1 MLIVDDYQPINYTLC
16 QLFEP
21 NHWFI
26 QSATSGKECLKRLE
40 KQTFDLILLDLNLPD
55 TDGLTILE
63 KVKKLY
69 CNTEVIIFSGNI
81 DASRVQKAME
91 LEAFDY
97 IEKGGK
103 LDINVL
109 QSKVN
114 RCYDKVMAKR
124 EMKAQQ
130 LQEFQELLRNP
141 KHKLTPDD
149 LHELETSCTSN
160 YDYDDPECDDFMQH
174 DSDTKTTQK
183 SSKMIG
189 KSAAIEEV
197 KTKID
202 KFAPFNIDILIGGE
216 NGTGK
221 ELVAQE
227 LHHKSNRKAY
237 PFIAL
242 NCAGLNEELLETE
255 LFGHAKGAF
264 TGSAG
269 EKIGLIRAANK
280 GTLFL
285 DEVGEISLKMQAA
298 LLRVLETRKVTP
310 VQSTKEFKVDIRIIS
325 ASNRK
330 MKKGIEDGI
339 IREDFYHRICQAR
352 IVVPALK
359 KRKEDIPLLVTHF
372 LEQVAKEYA
381 QNPKIIGEDSLEV
394 LANRIWTGNIRELRN
409 AIRSLALTTKGNI
422 IFKSD
427 VENYFMELETED

>member
-21 NHWFI
+21 NNWFI
-26 QSATSGKECLKRLE
+26 QSATSGKECLKRFE

-63 KVKKLY
+63 KVKKLDY
-69 CNTEVIIFSGNI
+69 NTEVIIFSGNT
-81 DASRVQKAME
+81 DASRVRKAME
-91 LEAFDY
+91 LKAFDY

-124 EMKAQQ
+124 EMDAQH
-130 LQEFQELLRNP
+130 LQELLLIP
-141 KHKLTPDD
+141 A
-149 LHELETSCTSN
+149 
-160 YDYDDPECDDFMQH
+160 CDEFMPH
-174 DSDTKTTQK
+174 DSDTKIMQK

-227 LHHKSNRKAY
+227 LHNKSNRKAY

-255 LFGHAKGAF
+255 LFGHVRGAF
-264 TGSAG
+264 TGSEG
-269 EKIGLIRAANK
+269 EKIGLIRAANG

-285 DEVGEISLKMQAA
+285 DEVGEIPLKMQAT

-330 MKKGIEDGI
+330 MRKGIEDGT
-339 IREDFYHRICQAR
+339 IREDFYHRICQGR

-381 QNPKIIGEDSLEV
+381 QNPKIMSEDSLEV
-394 LANRIWTGNIRELRN
+394 LTNRIWTGNIRELRN
-409 AIRSLALTTKGNI
+409 AIRSLALTTKGNV

-427 VENYFMELETED
+427 VEDYFMELEAED

>member
-1 MLIVDDYQPINYTLC
+1 MLIVDDYPPINYTLC

-21 NHWFI
+21 NNWFI
-26 QSATSGKECLKRLE
+26 QSASSGKECLKRLE

-63 KVKKLY
+63 KVKKLD
-69 CNTEVIIFSGNI
+69 CNTEVIIFSGNT
-81 DASRVQKAME
+81 DASRVRKAME
-91 LEAFDY
+91 LKAFDY

-114 RCYDKVMAKR
+114 RCYDTVMAKR
-124 EMKAQQ
+124 EMDAQ
-130 LQEFQELLRNP
+130 LLQELL
-141 KHKLTPDD
+141 LI
-149 LHELETSCTSN
+149 
-160 YDYDDPECDDFMQH
+160 PECDDFMLH
-174 DSDTKTTQK
+174 DSDTKIMQK

-255 LFGHAKGAF
+255 LFGHVRGAF
-264 TGSAG
+264 TGSEG
-269 EKIGLIRAANK
+269 EKIGLIRAANG

-285 DEVGEISLKMQAA
+285 DEVGEIPLKMQAT

-330 MKKGIEDGI
+330 MRKGIEEGA
-339 IREDFYHRICQAR
+339 IREDFYHRICQGR

-359 KRKEDIPLLVTHF
+359 NRKEDIPLLVTHF

-381 QNPKIIGEDSLEV
+381 QNPKIMSEDSLEI
-394 LANRIWTGNIRELRN
+394 LANRTWTGNIRELRN

-427 VENYFMELETED
+427 TEDYFMELESED